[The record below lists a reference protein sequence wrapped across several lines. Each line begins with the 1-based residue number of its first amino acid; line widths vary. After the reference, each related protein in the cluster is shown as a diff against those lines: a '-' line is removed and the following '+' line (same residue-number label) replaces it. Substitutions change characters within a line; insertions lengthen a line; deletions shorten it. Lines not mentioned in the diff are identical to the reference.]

1 MPETDGLVTLRERV
15 RERLAFHLSQAVLT
29 LAAGG
34 ITKAQVDAVV
44 AAGTDA
50 ILREFRLQ
58 PVAWGRVTE
67 GGEVEG
73 F

>member
-1 MPETDGLVTLRERV
+1 MPETDPLVTLRERV
-15 RERLAFHLSQAVLT
+15 RERLMLIIGDAT
-29 LAAGG
+29 NDDYDAA
-34 ITKAQVDAVV
+34 AR
-44 AAGTDA
+44 AADA